1 MKRLLIIFSILILGG
16 WSRESAAFWGSD
28 SDSTGTA
35 SGLDVA
41 SGFDVNTITTV
52 NGTVI
57 SPPERKG
64 QEQHTA
70 MTILS
75 NQGTVTT
82 VVGPWWYW
90 EKNGIG
96 LAKGS
101 EVSVTGSLAQGK
113 DGGLYLFAQKIENR
127 STGEA
132 VTLRSDSGKPA
143 WSGSGGGNGQRN
155 STRQGGGYRGG
166 GYRGGRR

>member
-1 MKRLLIIFSILILGG
+1 MKRLILIFSIIIFGV

-28 SDSTGTA
+28 SAGTA
-35 SGLDVA
+35 SGLDVV
-41 SGFDVNTITTV
+41 SGFDVNTITMV
-52 NGTVI
+52 SGTVI

-64 QEQHTA
+64 QEQHTT
-70 MTILS
+70 MTVLS

-96 LAKGS
+96 LVKGN
-101 EVSVTGSLAQGK
+101 EILVTGSLAQGK

-143 WSGSGGGNGQRN
+143 WSGSGGGNGQHN
-155 STRQGGGYRGG
+155 GVRQSGGYRGG